1 LLTYYNNKKNMK
13 KFKIRTEVKTI
24 LADTITPV
32 SIYLKI
38 RDIYPNS
45 LLLESSDYHGNENS
59 YSFICLMPV
68 AGFIADKG
76 KAIKQYPEGSESEV
90 ELKDKRTFKNQ
101 FTDFLNSFEQ
111 VGEHQNIPVNGL
123 FGYLSYDSVRYFETL
138 TLDTRFVD
146 EYEIPDIRYGFYK
159 YIISINHFQNILQ
172 IIENHLDGEKS
183 KIPEIESLI
192 YEKILPAYRFQPKEV
207 ERSNLKDEEY
217 MKMVT
222 KGKEHCYRGDVFQI
236 VLSRQFSQ
244 KFTGDEFNVYRA
256 LRSINPS
263 PYLFYFDY
271 GSYKIFGSSPEAHLK
286 IQDRKAY
293 INPIAGTFK
302 RTGDDEKDKLLASKL
317 AADLKENAEHVM
329 LVDLARNDLSR
340 HASNVKVEN
349 FREIQFY
356 SHVLH
361 MVSTVS
367 GKLNKESNIIDMLTA
382 TFPAGTLSGA
392 PKYRAMQL
400 IDRYENQ
407 NRGYYG
413 GAIGFL
419 DFKGNLN
426 HAIMIRTF
434 LSKDNT
440 LFYQAG
446 AGIVSESKE
455 ESELHEVN
463 NKLGALKKAITMAK
477 DI

>member
-1 LLTYYNNKKNMK
+1 MTKY
-13 KFKIRTEVKTI
+13 KIKTNIKEI

-32 SIYLKI
+32 SIYLKV
-38 RDIYPNS
+38 RNAYPNS
-45 LLLESSDYHGNENS
+45 LLLESSDYHTSENS
-59 YSFICLMPV
+59 FSFICLNPL
-68 AGFIADKG
+68 ASFIVEKG
-76 KAIKQYPEGSESEV
+76 RAIQNYPDGKQV
-90 ELKDKRTFKNQ
+90 INDLKDIKSFNKHFNE
-101 FTDFLNSFEQ
+101 FSDAFEQ
-111 VGEHQNIPVNGL
+111 AGEGKQVRVNGL
-123 FGYLSYDSVRYFETL
+123 FGYTSYDAVQYFETL
-138 TLDTRFVD
+138 KFKCPVNS
-146 EYEIPDIRYGFYK
+146 EYAIPDVRYSIYK
-159 YIISINHFQNILQ
+159 YIISINHFKNILH
-172 IIENHLDGEKS
+172 IIENQLDSESSQIEK
-183 KIPEIESLI
+183 IESLL
-192 YEKILPAYRFQPKEV
+192 YSKIIPVSKFQPEEEEV
-207 ERSNLKDEEY
+207 SNLTDDEY

-222 KGKEHCYRGDVFQI
+222 KGKQHCYRGDVYQI
-236 VLSRQFSQ
+236 VLSRQFS
-244 KFTGDEFNVYRA
+244 KKYSGDDFNVYRA

-271 GSYKIFGSSPEAHLK
+271 GDYKIFGSSPEAQLK

-302 RTGDDEKDKLLASKL
+302 RTGDDEKDNQLAHEL
-317 AADLKENAEHVM
+317 ANDPKENAEHVM

-340 HASNVKVEN
+340 HASGVKVESY
-349 FREIQFY
+349 REVQYY

-367 GKLNKESNIIDMLTA
+367 GELNRSSNSIDMLTA

-392 PKYRAMQL
+392 PKYKAMEL

-419 DFKGNLN
+419 DLKGNLN

-434 LSKDNT
+434 LCKNNT

-455 ESELHEVN
+455 ENELQEVN
-463 NKLGALKKAITMAK
+463 NKLGALKKAILMAK
-477 DI
+477 SINN

>member
-1 LLTYYNNKKNMK
+1 MAKYR
-13 KFKIRTEVKTI
+13 IKTNIKEI

-32 SIYLKI
+32 SIYLRI
-38 RDIYPNS
+38 RNVYPNS
-45 LLLESSDYHGNENS
+45 LLLESSDYHTSENS
-59 YSFICLMPV
+59 YSFICLNPV
-68 AGFIADKG
+68 ANFIVEKG
-76 KAIKQYPEGSESEV
+76 KAIQNYPNGKQV
-90 ELKDKRTFKNQ
+90 LNDLKDVKSFNKH
-101 FTDFLNSFEQ
+101 FSEFLDSFEQ
-111 VGEHQNIPVNGL
+111 AGDSKTVPVNGL
-123 FGYLSYDSVRYFETL
+123 FGYTSYDAVQYFETL
-138 TLDTRFVD
+138 KFRHTPDK
-146 EYEIPDIRYGFYK
+146 EYMIPDVRYSFYK
-159 YIISINHFQNILQ
+159 YIISINHFKNILH
-172 IIENHLDGEKS
+172 IIENQLDEEDS
-183 KIPEIESLI
+183 QIENIESLL
-192 YEKILPAYRFQPKEV
+192 YGKIIPVSKFEPEEQEV
-207 ERSNLKDEEY
+207 SNLTDDEY
-217 MKMVT
+217 MRMVT
-222 KGKEHCYRGDVFQI
+222 KGKQHCYRGDVFQI
-236 VLSRQFSQ
+236 VLSRQFS
-244 KFTGDEFNVYRA
+244 KRFRGDDFNVYRA

-271 GSYKIFGSSPEAHLK
+271 GNYKIFGSSPEAQLK
-286 IQDRKAY
+286 IQNRKAY

-302 RTGDDEKDKLLASKL
+302 RTGDDEKDKQLANKL
-317 AADLKENAEHVM
+317 ANDPKENAEHVM

-340 HASNVKVEN
+340 HASGVKVEN
-349 FREIQFY
+349 YREIQYY

-367 GKLNKESNIIDMLTA
+367 GSLNRNSNSIDMLTA

-392 PKYRAMQL
+392 PKYKAMEL

-434 LSKDNT
+434 LCKNHT

-455 ESELHEVN
+455 KNELQEVN
-463 NKLGALKKAITMAK
+463 NKMGALKKAILMAK
-477 DI
+477 SINN

>member
-1 LLTYYNNKKNMK
+1 MK
-13 KFKIRTEVKTI
+13 KFKIRTKIKTI

-59 YSFICLMPV
+59 YSFICLNPV
-68 AGFIADKG
+68 AGFTVDKG
-76 KAIKQYPEGSESEV
+76 KAVKMYPDGNVTEAEIKDSGSFKRHFSEFIDCFDQSGDQSEV
-90 ELKDKRTFKNQ
+90 
-101 FTDFLNSFEQ
+101 
-111 VGEHQNIPVNGL
+111 PVNGL
-123 FGYLSYDSVRYFETL
+123 FGYLSYDAIQYFETL
-138 TLDTRFVD
+138 KLETQSVD
-146 EYEIPDIRYGFYK
+146 DYKIPDIRYGFYK
-159 YIISINHFQNILQ
+159 YIISINHFQNILH
-172 IIENHLDGEKS
+172 IIENQLDGEKS
-183 KIPEIESLI
+183 RIDGIEALL
-192 YEKILPAYRFQPKEV
+192 YDRVLPAEKFQPKEI
-207 ERSNLKDEEY
+207 EKSNLKDSEY
-217 MKMVT
+217 MRMVT

-244 KFTGDEFNVYRA
+244 RFSGDEFNVYRA

-271 GSYKIFGSSPEAHLK
+271 GDYKIFGSSPEAHLK

-302 RTGDDEKDKLLASKL
+302 RTGDDEKDKQLANRL
-317 AADLKENAEHVM
+317 AADIKENAEHVM

-340 HASNVKVEN
+340 HARHVRVEN

-367 GKLNKESNIIDMLTA
+367 GRLNEKSNLIDMLTA

-392 PKYRAMQL
+392 PKYKAMQL

-413 GAIGFL
+413 GAIGFF

-434 LSKDNT
+434 LSKNNT

-455 ESELHEVN
+455 QSELHEVN
-463 NKLGALKKAITMAK
+463 NKLGALKKAIIMAK